1 LFFIALYGIFCFHD
15 LPLGLQ
21 DFHAMSPMSIELR
34 SGDDLV
40 IAGRKALDSQGF
52 RWRGIEFVLATEDI
66 RELTTWQLKP
76 GFHSL
81 VVHLDGMLE
90 TFESEVE
97 NGPAKTGPPRTGEI
111 WIVPASAI
119 YAAEARGAAVQYA
132 EMRLPPD
139 AMSRLTGR
147 AVPVEAIPPL
157 LGIRDELIVACMR
170 RLADLSARKDDI
182 STMFGEHLAAALC
195 HHVFAT
201 YAAGREPLEI
211 NDASAISPST
221 VALLREY
228 IQDRLNKRIR
238 LEELAALTGMAPK
251 PFLKAFRR
259 AFGTTPA
266 QYVIDKRIQSARA
279 LLADTSLTITE
290 VALMTGFSH
299 HAHLT
304 RTFSQRLGTPP
315 SRYRH
320 LLRS

>member
-1 LFFIALYGIFCFHD
+1 MSSTSME
-15 LPLGLQ
+15 LG
-21 DFHAMSPMSIELR
+21 SV
-34 SGDDLV
+34 DDLV
-40 IAGRKALDSQGF
+40 IAGRKALDSHGF

-76 GFHSL
+76 DFHSL
-81 VVHLDGMLE
+81 VVHLDGTLE

-97 NGPAKTGPPRTGEI
+97 NGPVKTGPPRTGEI
-111 WIVPASAI
+111 WIVPAAAT
-119 YAAEARGAAVQYA
+119 YAAKARGAAVRYA

-139 AMSRLTGR
+139 AMSRLTGQ
-147 AVPVEAIPPL
+147 AVPIEEIPPL
-157 LGIRDELIVACMR
+157 LGIRDELIIACMR
-170 RLADLSARKDDI
+170 RLADLSERTDDVSI
-182 STMFGEHLAAALC
+182 MFGEHLVAALC

-201 YAAGREPLEI
+201 YSAGREAVEI
-211 NDASAISPST
+211 GYASEISPAIA
-221 VALLREY
+221 ALLREY
-228 IQDRLNKRIR
+228 VQDRLNKRIR

-266 QYVIDKRIQSARA
+266 QYVIDKRVQSARA

-290 VALMTGFSH
+290 IALMTGFSH

-304 RTFSQRLGTPP
+304 RTFSRRLGTPP

>member
-1 LFFIALYGIFCFHD
+1 
-15 LPLGLQ
+15 
-21 DFHAMSPMSIELR
+21 MSSTDIELGR
-34 SGDDLV
+34 VDDLV
-40 IAGRKALDSQGF
+40 IAGRKALDSHGF

-66 RELTTWQLKP
+66 REPTTWQLKP
-76 GFHSL
+76 DFHSL

-97 NGPAKTGPPRTGEI
+97 NGPVKTGPPRAGEI
-111 WIVPASAI
+111 WIVPAAAT
-119 YAAEARGAAVQYA
+119 YAAKARGAAVRYA

-147 AVPVEAIPPL
+147 AVPVEALPPL

-170 RLADLSARKDDI
+170 RLADLSARRDDI
-182 STMFGEHLAAALC
+182 STMFGEHLVAALC
-195 HHVFAT
+195 HHVFAA
-201 YAAGREPLEI
+201 YSAGHEPLER
-211 NDASAISPST
+211 NDSSAISPSMA
-221 VALLREY
+221 ALLREY
-228 IQDRLNKRIR
+228 VQDRLNKRIR

-266 QYVIDKRIQSARA
+266 QYVIDRRVQSARA
-279 LLADTSLTITE
+279 LLADTALTITE
-290 VALMTGFSH
+290 IALMTGFSH

-315 SRYRH
+315 SRYRY